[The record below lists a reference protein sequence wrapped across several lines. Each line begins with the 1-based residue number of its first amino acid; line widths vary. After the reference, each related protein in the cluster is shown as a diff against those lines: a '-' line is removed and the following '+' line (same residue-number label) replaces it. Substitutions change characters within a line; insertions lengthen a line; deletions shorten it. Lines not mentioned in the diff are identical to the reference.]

1 MTYRAN
7 RDRGFTFIELMIVFV
22 VLILLLVMVAP
33 AFQQMILSNRMV
45 SEVYTLRATLNMAR
59 SEALTRRA
67 PVVVCPT
74 ANGEECIADTVSWQ
88 QGYMAFVDTDNNS
101 TPNPANPDE
110 ERLQF
115 NTPEIGMDIVFSN
128 GNRRVRFDPS
138 GDAAGFQGIFVFCD
152 QRGQNFASGLV
163 LTPVGAV
170 RAATDT
176 DEPAD
181 DVVDD
186 ADGNNI
192 SCM

>member
-1 MTYRAN
+1 MTYRASK
-7 RDRGFTFIELMIVFV
+7 DSGFTFIELMIVFV

-45 SEVYTLRATLNMAR
+45 SEVYTLRATLNAAR

-74 ANGEECIADTVSWQ
+74 ANGQDCIADTVSWQ
-88 QGYMAFVDTDNNS
+88 QGYMAFVDTNNDN
-101 TPNPANPDE
+101 TPDPANPDE

-115 NTPEIGMDIVFSN
+115 NTPEVAMDIVFSN

-138 GDAAGFQGIFVFCD
+138 GDATGFQGIFVFCD
-152 QRGQNFASGLV
+152 QRGQSFARGLI

-181 DVVDD
+181 EIVND
-186 ADGNNI
+186 ADDNNI
-192 SCM
+192 SCT